1 LAQTGSDRSGEL
13 EFIGVV
19 MGMAAAEDAED
30 KFQAIFDLLPDAI
43 VMVNTEGHITLSNR
57 QALSLFGYA
66 REELIG
72 LPVERLIPESLRR
85 GHVDMRRQFHASPT
99 PRRMGAGRS
108 ELLGLRKDG
117 TAFPIDIS
125 LGPIRVADGMQILA
139 AVRDITERKQSE
151 EANLRLAAIVESS
164 SDAIM
169 GKTLEGIVTSWNR
182 GAEHIF
188 GYTAQEIVGKSG
200 TILIP
205 PDHLDDEPRIV
216 DRVQHGER
224 IEHFET
230 VRRRK
235 DGRDI
240 DVSLN
245 VSPIK
250 DVTGKVIGVSKTVR
264 DITERERF
272 KQRLRQ
278 AEKMEAVGRLAGG
291 VAHDFNN
298 VLAGVLAYGEMLFAE
313 APEDSALKRYAQ
325 NVLTAAI
332 RGRELVEQIL
342 AYSHSQDG
350 QRAPVDVANVVA
362 ETLELLRGSLP
373 AAIRLEA
380 SIPESPLIVIGDATQ
395 LHQVVMNLCSNAIQA
410 ISAGGTLRVILEAV
424 ELTAERVLSHG
435 ALGPGHYVR
444 LMVEDSGSGM
454 DEATLER
461 IFEPFFTTKEI
472 GQGTGLGLS
481 LVYSIITDSG
491 GAIDVKSTPRQGSI
505 FAVYLKQELAAR
517 AAAAFG
523 AAAIPP
529 RGHGERVLLIDDEA
543 SVLAAT
549 AEMLSRLG
557 YQVVPFCDRHA
568 ALATFEAAPERF
580 DVVVTDEVMSG
591 LTGTELA
598 RVLRHRRPDLPI
610 VLISGY
616 SGAALTQSALA
627 AGVSEVLTKPF
638 QSREM
643 ATTLARVL
651 HHESSSS

>member
-1 LAQTGSDRSGEL
+1 
-13 EFIGVV
+13 
-19 MGMAAAEDAED
+19 MGNADAEEAED
-30 KFQAIFDLLPDAI
+30 KVRAIFDLLPDAI
-43 VMVNTEGHITLSNR
+43 VMVNPEGHITLSNR
-57 QALSLFGYA
+57 QAASLFGYA

-72 LPVERLIPESLRR
+72 LPVERLIPEPLRR
-85 GHVDMRRQFHASPT
+85 GHVEMPRQFLASPT
-99 PRRMGAGRS
+99 PRRMGAGRI
-108 ELLGLRKDG
+108 ELLGVKKDG
-117 TAFPIDIS
+117 TAFPIDVS
-125 LGPIRVADGMQILA
+125 LGPIRLADGMQVLA
-139 AVRDITERKQSE
+139 AVRDITERKRGE

-169 GKTLEGIVTSWNR
+169 GKTLDGIVTSWNR

-188 GYTAQEIVGKSG
+188 GYTAEEIVGKSG

-272 KQRLRQ
+272 KLRLRQ

-298 VLAGVLAYGEMLFAE
+298 VLAGVLAYAEMLFAE
-313 APEDSALKRYAQ
+313 APGDSPLKRYAQ
-325 NVLTAAI
+325 NVLTAAT

-342 AYSHSQDG
+342 AYSRSQDG
-350 QRAPVDVANVVA
+350 QRAPVDVATVVA

-380 SIPESPLIVIGDATQ
+380 SIPESPLIVIGDATH

-435 ALGPGHYVR
+435 ALAPGRYVR
-444 LMVEDSGSGM
+444 LIVEDNGSGM
-454 DEATLER
+454 DAATLER
-461 IFEPFFTTKEI
+461 IFEPFFTTKEM
-472 GQGTGLGLS
+472 GHGTGLGLS

-505 FAVYLKQELAAR
+505 FAVYLRQELAAR
-517 AAAAFG
+517 ATAAFET
-523 AAAIPP
+523 AAVPP
-529 RGHGERVLLIDDEA
+529 RGHGERVLLIDDEPP
-543 SVLAAT
+543 VLAAT

-557 YQVVPFCDRHA
+557 YEVVPFGDRHA
-568 ALATFEAAPERF
+568 ALTAFEAAPRRF
-580 DVVVTDEVMSG
+580 DVVITDEVMSG

-610 VLISGY
+610 VLMSGY

-627 AGVSEVLTKPF
+627 AGVREVLTKPF
-638 QSREM
+638 QSYKM
-643 ATTLARVL
+643 ATMLARVL
-651 HHESSSS
+651 HHKSATPIK